1 MDPDRGP
8 VRLVP
13 VGSWLYL
20 VSHGTDHDNLWRT
33 NGQLTV
39 RINDIGDRPV
49 LDAHNCYPYKGQ
61 WSDRI
66 ERALKTGFPVGIEQD
81 LALNGDRVVV
91 SHDAKTTGSEPTL
104 RDHFFERVR
113 PIVEKAL
120 KENDRAK
127 WPLIVLHFD
136 FKENGTPLLRAV
148 WSLLGEYDGWYT
160 TAVKTANPRE
170 LAPFDPKPLLAR
182 LNGPTHRP
190 PS

>member
-1 MDPDRGP
+1 MSSILTKLTADILLSM
-8 VRLVP
+8 RLP
-13 VGSWLYL
+13 LLMLLALPGLAQ
-20 VSHGTDHDNLWRT
+20 GTLDTL
-33 NGQLTV
+33 
-39 RINDIGDRPV
+39 ISRPL

-127 WPLIVLHFD
+127 WPLIVLHF
-136 FKENGTPLLRAV
+136 
-148 WSLLGEYDGWYT
+148 
-160 TAVKTANPRE
+160 
-170 LAPFDPKPLLAR
+170 
-182 LNGPTHRP
+182 
-190 PS
+190 

>member
-1 MDPDRGP
+1 MRRTATFLLGLICATAAATDPLDF
-8 VRLVP
+8 LNH
-13 VGSWLYL
+13 S
-20 VSHGTDHDNLWRT
+20 
-33 NGQLTV
+33 
-39 RINDIGDRPV
+39 RPV

-91 SHDAKTTGSEPTL
+91 SHDAKTTGSEPAL

-120 KENDRAK
+120 QENDRAK

-148 WSLLGEYDGWYT
+148 WSLLGE
-160 TAVKTANPRE
+160 
-170 LAPFDPKPLLAR
+170 
-182 LNGPTHRP
+182 
-190 PS
+190 